1 MSVVLTSAIKAGI
14 TEYNLDVS
22 YERRLLDK
30 ADYEFLLME
39 DIAGDVVVDQAEIV
53 VLLNAAFKSVVE
65 GIPGTQCLFYCDRYV
80 YIVQQAGDILKGRR
94 TYLPYTGFSPVASVV
109 EEAKASVTGII
120 RAIQQN
126 THLLACYTS
135 ELGDEVEDLYFGM
148 AALKADSVIDS
159 AGRPEFPKRF
169 LPLFGMFESM
179 TANVQLEVI
188 ALAYNYVCDRPITGS
203 LQKHGSR
210 ELYTDAHG
218 YVYLIGY
225 DDAWFTVTQRGRR
238 DAPAREFLSAMQAM
252 WPYMADDGL
261 VSMVEDLCDVRNLF
275 RAECTRL
282 VDDEVRVND
291 VITAPALDNLNW
303 RVPRARKQRFYQAI
317 ATAFLG
323 EGTASTDNGLKYVHT
338 DERWSLEFEGVRRAQ
353 FKIVIRKHH
362 INPNAFNQHW
372 ANADSAS
379 DTAESGRSGSVI
391 SNGSPAPVSRE
402 SSTASLTRRSS
413 SSAAALSRESSRR
426 SERWTSAKYSE
437 PVPTQLTHT
446 LERLLSLFE

>member
-1 MSVVLTSAIKAGI
+1 MARLSDEIKAGI
-14 TEYNLDVS
+14 AEYNLDVS
-22 YERRLLDK
+22 YVRRLLDK

-39 DIAGDVVVDQAEIV
+39 DIADGVVVDQAAIV
-53 VLLNAAFKSVVE
+53 VRLNAAFGGVVE
-65 GIPGTQCLFYCDRYV
+65 VIPGTKCLFYCGRYV

-120 RAIQQN
+120 RAIRGN
-126 THLLACYTS
+126 ADLIACYTR

-179 TANVQLEVI
+179 PANVQLEVI
-188 ALAYNYVCDRPITGS
+188 ALAYNYVCDQPIVGS

-210 ELYTDAHG
+210 ELYTDARG

-225 DDAWFTVTQRGRR
+225 DNEWFTVTQRGRR
-238 DAPAREFLSAMQAM
+238 GAPAREFLSAIQAM

-275 RAECTRL
+275 RAECARL
-282 VDDEVRVND
+282 GEDEVRVND

-303 RVPRARKQRFYQAI
+303 RVPRARKQCFYQAI

-323 EGTASTDNGLKYVHT
+323 EGTAPTANGLKYVHVAN
-338 DERWSLEFEGVRRAQ
+338 RWSLEFEGVRGAQ
-353 FKIVIRKHH
+353 FKIVIRRHN

-372 ANADSAS
+372 DNADSAD
-379 DTAESGRSGSVI
+379 DTDESGRSGSVI
-391 SNGSPAPVSRE
+391 SDGLPTPVSRE
-402 SSTASLTRRSS
+402 SSAASLSRRSS
-413 SSAAALSRESSRR
+413 SSVAALSRESSRR
-426 SERWTSAKYSE
+426 SERWTSAIYSE

-446 LERLLSLFE
+446 LARLLTLFE

>member
-1 MSVVLTSAIKAGI
+1 MARLSDEIKAGI
-14 TEYNLDVS
+14 AEYNLDVS
-22 YERRLLDK
+22 YVRRLLDK

-39 DIAGDVVVDQAEIV
+39 DIADGVVVDQAAIV
-53 VLLNAAFKSVVE
+53 VRLNAAFGGVVE
-65 GIPGTQCLFYCDRYV
+65 VIPGTKCLFYCDRYV

-94 TYLPYTGFSPVASVV
+94 TYLPCAVDAETDAIRI
-109 EEAKASVTGII
+109 AKASVVGLIQTI
-120 RAIQQN
+120 RGN
-126 THLLACYTS
+126 TSLLACYND

-179 TANVQLEVI
+179 PANVQLEVI
-188 ALAYNYVCDRPITGS
+188 ALAYNYVCNQPIDGL

-218 YVYLIGY
+218 NVYLIGY
-225 DDAWFTVTQRGRR
+225 DNAWFTVTQRGRR
-238 DAPAREFLSAMQAM
+238 GAPAREFLSAMQAM
-252 WPYMADDGL
+252 WPYMAEDGL
-261 VSMVEDLCDVRNLF
+261 VSMVEDLCDVRTLF
-275 RAECTRL
+275 RAECARL
-282 VDDEVRVND
+282 GDEEVRVND

-303 RVPRARKQRFYQAI
+303 RVPRARKQCFYQAI

-323 EGTASTDNGLKYVHT
+323 EGTASTENGLKYVHVANQM
-338 DERWSLEFEGVRRAQ
+338 SLEFEGVRRAQ

-372 ANADSAS
+372 ANADSAD
-379 DTAESGRSGSVI
+379 DTDESGRSGSVI
-391 SNGSPAPVSRE
+391 SNGSPTPVSRE

-446 LERLLSLFE
+446 LERILTLFE

>member
-1 MSVVLTSAIKAGI
+1 LPYAGSITEDSVVI
-14 TEYNLDVS
+14 N
-22 YERRLLDK
+22 
-30 ADYEFLLME
+30 
-39 DIAGDVVVDQAEIV
+39 
-53 VLLNAAFKSVVE
+53 
-65 GIPGTQCLFYCDRYV
+65 
-80 YIVQQAGDILKGRR
+80 
-94 TYLPYTGFSPVASVV
+94 
-109 EEAKASVTGII
+109 AKASVVGII
-120 RAIQQN
+120 QTIRDKRD
-126 THLLACYTS
+126 LLACYTS

-179 TANVQLEVI
+179 PANVQLEVI
-188 ALAYNYVCDRPITGS
+188 ALAYNYVCNQPIVGS

-218 YVYLIGY
+218 NVYLIGY
-225 DDAWFTVTQRGRR
+225 DNAWFTVTQRGRR
-238 DAPAREFLSAMQAM
+238 GAPAREFLSAMQAM
-252 WPYMADDGL
+252 WPYMAEDGL

-282 VDDEVRVND
+282 GDEEVRVND

-303 RVPRARKQRFYQAI
+303 RVPRARKLLFYQAI

-323 EGTASTDNGLKYVHT
+323 QGTAPTANGLKYVHVAN
-338 DERWSLEFEGVRRAQ
+338 RWSLEFEGVRGAQ
-353 FKIVIRKHH
+353 FKIVIRRHN

-372 ANADSAS
+372 DNADSAD
-379 DTAESGRSGSVI
+379 DTDESGRSGSVI
-391 SNGSPAPVSRE
+391 SNGSPTPVSRE

-413 SSAAALSRESSRR
+413 SSAAGLSRESSRR